1 VTVGEKLKRERKK
14 QKLTLEYI
22 SEKTKIGTMFLIAL
36 EEDDMGSLPGGIYS
50 RNFLRAY
57 ASCLGLDEDLL
68 TSEYHE
74 QNLTKP
80 TSVLHQEQ
88 TSIDNKTFVSERKKG
103 YLLIGIFTMGAIAL
117 VILAVFTYDTW
128 ASSLHLPAGA
138 VYHFNQPGAIAKS
151 PIKDDVSARPVFD
164 KAGTQEVP
172 PPSKMEPTSV
182 TLQTEQDPSSA
193 ERPPTDLLDSSLEEH
208 NPEEDNSSPQTDSEP
223 TQTIT
228 VKPLL
233 DMSTIDVANPLE
245 DPAHSLT
252 IKDLFF
258 VYADREVWLEVS
270 IDGVQITRRLLKQ
283 GEYRAY
289 KYGTVNQITCGD
301 FTRVTLQDG
310 PELVSVSHMRSGIR
324 ETLEFERYK
333 LGSKVNFVRKT
344 VLED

>member
-1 VTVGEKLKRERKK
+1 MTVGEKLKRERKK

-36 EEDDMGSLPGGIYS
+36 EEDDMESLPGGIYS

-57 ASCLGLDEDLL
+57 ASCLGLDEDLF

-103 YLLIGIFTMGAIAL
+103 YLLIGVFAMGIIAL
-117 VILAVFTYDTW
+117 VVLALFTYDKW

-138 VYHFNQPGAIAKS
+138 VYHFNRPGSIAKS
-151 PIKDDVSARPVFD
+151 PIKDDDSAPPVLG
-164 KAGTQEVP
+164 KTGPQEIL
-172 PPSKMEPTSV
+172 PPSQMEPASV
-182 TLQTEQDPSSA
+182 SLQTEQDPPA
-193 ERPPTDLLDSSLEEH
+193 EPPSTDLLASPLEEN
-208 NPEEDNSSPQTDSEP
+208 NPKENNSPPQTDSEHA
-223 TQTIT
+223 QTMA

-233 DMSTIDVANPLE
+233 DVSTIDIANPSENTGTIL
-245 DPAHSLT
+245 A
-252 IKDLFF
+252 IKDLFL

-310 PELVSVSHMRSGIR
+310 LELVSVSHMRSGIR
-324 ETLEFERYK
+324 ETLEFDRYQ
-333 LGSKVNFVRKT
+333 LGSKVNSSRKKA
-344 VLED
+344 LED